1 MLEVY
6 LGDSFFSLFFVWKQT
21 VKNARNENNFV
32 VFRSRSERRRPEQEI
47 TTRHWKNRIRPKNEK
62 RTFFLALSSFFFSTS
77 ARSLSLPLSHF
88 LNPLFLSTLFQE
100 VSAVPLLVDP
110 LGHVR
115 GVLGQPLGEPERD
128 LALGSLDGVGAVD
141 DVAADAV
148 LFFVFRGFLGFF
160 FFCNGNL
167 E

>member
-1 MLEVY
+1 M
-6 LGDSFFSLFFVWKQT
+6 
-21 VKNARNENNFV
+21 
-32 VFRSRSERRRPEQEI
+32 
-47 TTRHWKNRIRPKNEK
+47 
-62 RTFFLALSSFFFSTS
+62 
-77 ARSLSLPLSHF
+77 
-88 LNPLFLSTLFQE
+88 NPLFLSTLFRE
-100 VSAVPLLVDP
+100 ESAVPLLVDP